1 MFLISHQH
9 YKNQEISYKEIFPT
23 SLRNTEVLEVLALDF
38 PHDKNHLTWSGSCPF
53 KQDL

>member
-9 YKNQEISYKEIFPT
+9 YKNQEISYKERFPA